1 MLLDE
6 IVADGAAGSGCDI
19 KCLVPELK
27 RAQKFVLAPE
37 FAAVADALSTDYTG
51 LVKAFPFCRLPYAST
66 WIEMSHKHRRT
77 FVEAQMQA
85 PDFQVRPVR
94 IGYLLT
100 ATRADLSAWKAH
112 LFWSSEQ
119 GCSCPGMAMRFD
131 MTNAIDT
138 CSVAPS
144 REDMARSI
152 EDSMVLK
159 QVDRHPGWTRA
170 DDTVKLAMINHTSP
184 IIPDYGLPL
193 PIGLHPHEYQKFY
206 SAIIDLSRSD
216 WAGEPSY
223 LLAVIGLLNARNAI
237 ETQPAADYSKLNRAR
252 ARRGRAPLF
261 EHKVLKIAHRQKDRV
276 IGGTEGERGDYAPMR
291 GHFVRGHFKTRSTG
305 VYFWHPH
312 ARGNFERGVIEKTY
326 EMRR

>member
-6 IVADGAAGSGCDI
+6 LVADGAPGSGCDI
-19 KCLVPELK
+19 TCLLPEMK
-27 RAQKFVLAPE
+27 RAQKFVLSPE

-51 LVKAFPFCRLPYAST
+51 LVKAFPFCRLPYPTT
-66 WIEMSHKHRRT
+66 WIEIAHKHRKT

-85 PDFQVRPVR
+85 PDFQVSPKR

-100 ATRADLSAWKAH
+100 ATRDDLSAWKAH
-112 LFWSSEQ
+112 LFWSSEL
-119 GCSCPGMAMRFD
+119 GTSCPGMAMRFD
-131 MTNAIDT
+131 MTHAIDYAN
-138 CSVAPS
+138 VVPS

-152 EDSMVLK
+152 EDSLVLQ

-184 IIPDYGLPL
+184 IMPDYGMPL
-193 PIGLHPHEYQKFY
+193 PIGVHPNEYQKFY
-206 SAIIDLSRSD
+206 TAIADLSRSD

-223 LLAVIGLLNARNAI
+223 LLAIIGLLNARNTV
-237 ETQPAADYSKLNRAR
+237 ETQAVDYGKLNRSR
-252 ARRGRAPLF
+252 TRRGRAPLF
-261 EHKVLKIAHRQKDRV
+261 EHKVLKIAHRQQQRIYGV
-276 IGGTEGERGDYAPMR
+276 GGHGGDYAPMR

-305 VYFWHPH
+305 IYFWHPH
-312 ARGNFERGVIEKTY
+312 ARGSFERGVIEKTY